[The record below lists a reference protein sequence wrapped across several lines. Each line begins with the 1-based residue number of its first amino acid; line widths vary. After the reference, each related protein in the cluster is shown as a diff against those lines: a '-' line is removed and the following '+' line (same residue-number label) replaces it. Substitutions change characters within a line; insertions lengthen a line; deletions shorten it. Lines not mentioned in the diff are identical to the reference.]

1 MSLPTLYEH
10 FPTVQ
15 CGVVDRDN
23 EFPAL
28 DWIRFA
34 CRNMTERFT
43 EMGAWLEERINHSRY
58 SFIPVGNLP
67 GDAPLFM
74 IDLLLAKSL
83 QMKKQLVWYSDTGEP
98 DLGGHEDRNF
108 RSYFQE
114 EVENPQMN
122 NKGFYRNYSIEI
134 DVETLASNT
143 IL

>member
-1 MSLPTLYEH
+1 MSLPTLHEH

-15 CGVVDRDN
+15 CGVVERDN

-67 GDAPLFM
+67 GDAPLFI
-74 IDLLLAKSL
+74 IDTLLARSL
-83 QMKKQLVWYSDTGEP
+83 QMKKQLVWYSDTSEP

-108 RSYFQE
+108 RSYF
-114 EVENPQMN
+114 
-122 NKGFYRNYSIEI
+122 
-134 DVETLASNT
+134 
-143 IL
+143 